1 MDDTIAVMLS
11 SPLKKKKKL
20 WQKERKEEFLL
31 CLTVLSF
38 LFHYH
43 PVDGR
48 LSATAE
54 SLHEGIQTTCLL
66 INLQNTQFSM
76 LLIIELMEKSLLP
89 IDSFFLYVYYFT
101 VGHASPK
108 TGYSVLIMHKK
119 Q

>member
-1 MDDTIAVMLS
+1 M
-11 SPLKKKKKL
+11 
-20 WQKERKEEFLL
+20 L

-38 LFHYH
+38 LFHFH

-89 IDSFFLYVYYFT
+89 IDSFFYICLLFYCGTCISKNWVQCFNN
-101 VGHASPK
+101 A
-108 TGYSVLIMHKK
+108 
-119 Q
+119 